1 MRDYT
6 FFEGS
11 RFFISNIYRS
21 ERFDV
26 DRLDISWI
34 DDVKPDFVRGLRI
47 IDHLTGDT
55 EMVHGVAA
63 DDLIYSLCFVTSE
76 GMPGDESILDRYL
89 EAAIR
94 TKKFL
99 ISEQKNTGIQVK
111 ERLVH

>member
-6 FFEGS
+6 FYEGT
-11 RFFISNIYRS
+11 RFYISNIYRS

-34 DDVKPDFVRGLRI
+34 DETKPDFVRGLRI
-47 IDHLTGDT
+47 IDHLTGDS

-89 EAAIR
+89 EVAIR

-99 ISEQKNTGIQVK
+99 ITEQKNTGMEISK
-111 ERLVH
+111 RLVH